1 MSVDGEDDGAVQG
14 LGEPAEG
21 ACWRLPRAAQR
32 AAHLGHQGEQIFIL
46 HCPGNCCGREASCES
61 ISLCTGRRT
70 SEAITSYT
78 SKYAQGQSSRLACQV
93 LHTQSKDPGR
103 NLPQGFPLDSAVCRC
118 IPSGLTTENLCCRS
132 RKLLRNVHVYLQRP
146 ICLECEAEGQPAQG
160 ADGRPEAQE
169 PLPGSMAETLGP
181 PWRC

>member
-1 MSVDGEDDGAVQG
+1 MDSAAEWSGQKSHGWKAGFGSQVRQTQDTRYSLSGA
-14 LGEPAEG
+14 E
-21 ACWRLPRAAQR
+21 W
-32 AAHLGHQGEQIFIL
+32 
-46 HCPGNCCGREASCES
+46 REASCES

-169 PLPGSMAETLGP
+169 PLSGSMAETLGP